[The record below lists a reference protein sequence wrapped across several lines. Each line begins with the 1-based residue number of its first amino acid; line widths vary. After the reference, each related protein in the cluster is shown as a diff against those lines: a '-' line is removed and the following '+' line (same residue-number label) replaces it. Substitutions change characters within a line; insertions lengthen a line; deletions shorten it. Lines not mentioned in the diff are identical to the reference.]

1 MKVQSMRIY
10 MEDGCK
16 AGVLTIENSKITAF
30 TPGTDPEAIDYGDK
44 RIIPGIFDTHNHAS
58 CGFSPRES
66 EGSPE
71 ERVYQTKGYLK
82 ALASQ
87 GTVNVLPT
95 LSAVTPLEGF
105 AAVTSVIEEG
115 PQDGA
120 KILGI
125 HSEGPWLNRVG
136 EKGIKTGWPEVSL
149 DYAKAMV
156 ETCHGHLRLVALAPE
171 IPGIDPIIEY
181 FLSQGVTIA
190 AAHSDNN
197 FQQAMAAYDKGISVA
212 THLGNV
218 MTGLHHRDVGGLGAA
233 ILHPNVECE
242 VICDGLHIC
251 NEMLKLYFRM
261 KDTDRFMM
269 ISDCSNLSGGPAGRY
284 RVTSKKKYFTAEGE
298 MNLTPEGFLL
308 SDTGRLRGSSQPVL
322 YDIGNLVEKVGVPM
336 ETVLKMACLNPCKKY
351 GFADQKGSLAVG
363 KDADFAVITDDYKA
377 QCTYSEGRKVYDRD
391 VDGIVLN
398 EKYFEE
404 NRL

>member
-1 MKVQSMRIY
+1 MKVQSTRIY

-16 AGVLTIENSKITAF
+16 AGVLTIENGKITAF
-30 TPGTDPEAIDYGDK
+30 TPGTDPEAVDYGDK
-44 RIIPGIFDTHNHAS
+44 RIIPGIFDTHNHAT
-58 CGFSPRES
+58 CGFNPGEDF
-66 EGSPE
+66 GTLE
-71 ERVYQTKGYLK
+71 ERKALVKGYLK

-87 GTVNVLPT
+87 GTVNVFPT
-95 LSAVTPLEGF
+95 VTPVDAI
-105 AAVTSVIEEG
+105 AAVAAVHDEG

-120 KILGI
+120 NILGI
-125 HSEGPWLNRVG
+125 HSEGPWLSRVG
-136 EKGIKTGWPEVSL
+136 EKGIRTGWPEVSVET
-149 DYAKAMV
+149 AKAMV
-156 ETCHGHLRLVALAPE
+156 EAGHGLLRLVALAPE
-171 IPGIDPIIEY
+171 IPGIEPVMEY
-181 FLSQGVTIA
+181 FLSQGVDLA

-197 FQQAMAAYDKGISVA
+197 YVQATAAYDKGVSVA
-212 THLGNV
+212 THTGNV

-233 ILHPNVECE
+233 LLHEGVECE

-261 KDTDRFMM
+261 KSTDRFMM
-269 ISDCSNLSGGPAGRY
+269 ISDLTVCSGGPVGRY
-284 RVTSKKKYFTAEGE
+284 KSDSPEGD
-298 MNLTPEGFLL
+298 MNLTPEGFLM
-308 SDTGRLRGSSQPVL
+308 SDAGRLRGSSQPVL

-351 GFADQKGSLAVG
+351 GFADRKGTLAVG